1 MVTGNSY
8 IFVKIK
14 YDNMKNIFLTLLFTL
29 CCSVYSQEKIAT
41 YDEKLAK
48 ELGADEYG
56 MKNYVFCILKTGSNT
71 TATSEEKKKYFEGH
85 MANINRLAEE
95 GKLVVAGPFMK
106 NDKNYR
112 GIFIFNC
119 KTVEEAQKLVETD
132 PAVQAKIFEVELTPW
147 YSSAALMQVN
157 KNHDKLAKTKF

>member
-1 MVTGNSY
+1 
-8 IFVKIK
+8 
-14 YDNMKNIFLTLLFTL
+14 MKNLFYLLVLFSTSIL
-29 CCSVYSQEKIAT
+29 AQEKST
-41 YDEKLAK
+41 YDEKLATT
-48 ELGADEYG
+48 LGADEYG

-71 TATSEEKKKYFEGH
+71 TATKEERQKYFEGH
-85 MANINRLAEE
+85 MANINKLAEE

-106 NDKNYR
+106 NDRNYR

-147 YSSAALMQVN
+147 YSSAALMEVS
-157 KNHDKLAKTKF
+157 KNHDKVTKTKF

>member
-1 MVTGNSY
+1 
-8 IFVKIK
+8 
-14 YDNMKNIFLTLLFTL
+14 MKNIYYLLLLF
-29 CCSVYSQEKIAT
+29 SVSISAQEKLEP

-56 MKNYVFCILKTGSNT
+56 MKSYVFCILKTGSNT
-71 TATSEEKKKYFEGH
+71 SATAEEKKKYFEGH
-85 MANINRLAEE
+85 MANINRLAKE
-95 GKLVVAGPFMK
+95 GKLIVAGPFMK

-147 YSSAALMQVN
+147 YSSAALMQVSS
-157 KNHDKLAKTKF
+157 NHEKLVKTKL

>member
-1 MVTGNSY
+1 MN
-8 IFVKIK
+8 KI
-14 YDNMKNIFLTLLFTL
+14 NQMKKILILHFTI
-29 CCSVYSQEKIAT
+29 SSITIATAQEKLEP

-56 MKNYVFCILKTGSNT
+56 MKSYVFCILKTGSNT
-71 TATSEEKKKYFEGH
+71 TATSDEKKKYFEGH
-85 MANINRLAEE
+85 MENINRLAKE
-95 GKLVVAGPFMK
+95 GKLIVAGPFMK
-106 NDKNYR
+106 NDRNYR

-147 YSSAALMQVN
+147 YSSAALMQVSR
-157 KNHDKLAKTKF
+157 NHDKLAKTKL

>member
-1 MVTGNSY
+1 MDRRHLISLN
-8 IFVKIK
+8 KNNK
-14 YDNMKNIFLTLLFTL
+14 MKNIYYLLLLF
-29 CCSVYSQEKIAT
+29 SVSISAQEKLEP

-56 MKNYVFCILKTGSNT
+56 MKSYVFCILKTGSNT
-71 TATSEEKKKYFEGH
+71 SATAEEKKKYFEGH
-85 MANINRLAEE
+85 MANINRLAKE
-95 GKLVVAGPFMK
+95 GKLIVAGPFMK

-147 YSSAALMQVN
+147 YSSAALMQVSS
-157 KNHDKLAKTKF
+157 NHEKLVKTKL

>member
-1 MVTGNSY
+1 MDRRHLISLN
-8 IFVKIK
+8 KNNK
-14 YDNMKNIFLTLLFTL
+14 MKNIYYLLLLF
-29 CCSVYSQEKIAT
+29 SVSISAQEKLEP

-56 MKNYVFCILKTGSNT
+56 MKSYVFCILKTGSNT
-71 TATSEEKKKYFEGH
+71 SATAEEKKKYFERH
-85 MANINRLAEE
+85 MANINRLAKE
-95 GKLVVAGPFMK
+95 GKLIVAGPFMK

-147 YSSAALMQVN
+147 YSSAALMQVSS
-157 KNHDKLAKTKF
+157 NHEKLVKTKL